1 MNSLNQALLLKGFII
16 LACIQFVSL
25 ILVVTLNIV
34 LPPALLGMIILTILL
49 LTKVVS
55 MKTVE
60 GTCNILLYIMGLL
73 FIPPA
78 ISLVLYYDI
87 ISKEFFPIVVTM
99 LLSTVIV
106 MLVTGKTVQL
116 MITRKQK
123 RLKK

>member
-1 MNSLNQALLLKGFII
+1 MNSLNPALLLKGFII